1 MAKKKEEET
10 MVMVS
15 IPRRVNEKDDVRL
28 YNIDGVN
35 YTVPL
40 GRPTPVSQKLY
51 DAIVISG
58 DLENR
63 G

>member
-1 MAKKKEEET
+1 
-10 MVMVS
+10 MVS